1 MIETDATNIKNTL
14 FHKVDNTIYE
24 ILVKQAD
31 NAEESLEDILVR
43 LIAEDPITGK
53 GEYANG

>member
-1 MIETDATNIKNTL
+1 MTKTGETNIKNTL

-43 LIAEDPITGK
+43 LIAEEPITGK

>member
-1 MIETDATNIKNTL
+1 MTETDATNIKNAL
-14 FHKVDNTIYE
+14 FCKVDNTIYE

-43 LIAEDPITGK
+43 LIAEDLITGK